1 MNILC
6 NICSLFNKKCLLFVL
21 IQMLSSDSNDLDGEE
36 EDQHE
41 DDELASKVY
50 VSVSARSPSFA
61 GSVSATV
68 L

>member
-1 MNILC
+1 MFISQYALHVDQP
-6 NICSLFNKKCLLFVL
+6 LTDPYVL

-50 VSVSARSPSFA
+50 VSVSARSSSFA